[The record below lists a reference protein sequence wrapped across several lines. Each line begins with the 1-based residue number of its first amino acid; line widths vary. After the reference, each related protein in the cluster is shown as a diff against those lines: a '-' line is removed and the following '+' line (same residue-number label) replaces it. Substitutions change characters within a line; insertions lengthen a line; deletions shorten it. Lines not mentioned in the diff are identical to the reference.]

1 MYLLLL
7 ILFIIKV
14 YARINIFKVYKEKQL
29 MLTLTYNHYIQNKI
43 KNRLPMKARNYACFK
58 LEKKATI
65 GVKKNRKN
73 YRRYRR

>member
-1 MYLLLL
+1 
-7 ILFIIKV
+7 
-14 YARINIFKVYKEKQL
+14 
-29 MLTLTYNHYIQNKI
+29 
-43 KNRLPMKARNYACFK
+43 MKARNYACFK